1 MELTPEDK
9 QVYVAGIYSCWDS
22 CLTILIAT
30 LYFRFVSSQWIWE
43 ALFGYILQIICV
55 LLVWLLPESPK
66 FLVELNRLD
75 EAEIAMRRI
84 AWFGGTDFDP
94 LEFED
99 IDNGN
104 RPHSTYTP
112 VQTPQKELKSEEGDE
127 KERQSEKDLQNNMK
141 KYKSDS
147 KITSMKNSDYALG
160 KTKDYDMNTSNDMQ
174 FSPQPS
180 DRRSSLK
187 QSQTGRSTIRQTNK
201 LASSGIYKGEIQ
213 AEAPPIMFYLR
224 QRTIFVNLSVLVFC
238 WTSTGFNSYA
248 ITYLLNQLE

>member
-1 MELTPEDK
+1 
-9 QVYVAGIYSCWDS
+9 
-22 CLTILIAT
+22 
-30 LYFRFVSSQWIWE
+30 
-43 ALFGYILQIICV
+43 
-55 LLVWLLPESPK
+55 
-66 FLVELNRLD
+66 
-75 EAEIAMRRI
+75 MRRI

-127 KERQSEKDLQNNMK
+127 KERQSEKDLQNNIK

-187 QSQTGRSTIRQTNK
+187 QS
-201 LASSGIYKGEIQ
+201 
-213 AEAPPIMFYLR
+213 
-224 QRTIFVNLSVLVFC
+224 
-238 WTSTGFNSYA
+238 
-248 ITYLLNQLE
+248 